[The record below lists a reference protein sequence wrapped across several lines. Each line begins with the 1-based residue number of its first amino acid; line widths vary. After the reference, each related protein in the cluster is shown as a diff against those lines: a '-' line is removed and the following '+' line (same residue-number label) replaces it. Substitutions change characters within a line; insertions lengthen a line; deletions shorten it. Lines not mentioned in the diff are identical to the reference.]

1 MKFITK
7 KQIIILLFILV
18 PVLLFLSLT
27 KLQIIKEKMS
37 YKYYEKA
44 NELASQGEID
54 SAIFYYEKAIKIDP
68 DNYIFYFSAAEESEK
83 VNRINEAQDYYK
95 KVLMKNPNKEARLLS
110 YVKVTSIYILKQ
122 EYSLAIKL
130 SQDII
135 KNKDNDYF
143 EKYIHLIVGFCYTL
157 SGEKDEALV
166 SLTKSSQFKDS
177 QEINFEKIGI
187 TDNKLNLLEFG
198 ANFLYELLYLKN
210 YDDLIE
216 KINKSE
222 IITTSQKN
230 IFLGQIYYE
239 LQDYDKAINY
249 LSKVEKEKDFN
260 YSDENLY
267 LLMIGSSFLEK
278 NEIEKSEKYFNQ
290 LIEHSNSKYQ
300 EIKSPGYSVY
310 LIGAYLGLSECELKK
325 NNPEN
330 ALNALFSGTKFF
342 QERTKINNYYDK
354 INFYRFFIMTNYKI
368 SEIYILNNN
377 SSEAIFFL
385 EKINEIKKEIPDEIW
400 NKINKNYWPKE
411 KDITLEE
418 KINSLKELLNNE

>member
-95 KVLMKNPNKEARLLS
+95 KVLMKNPNKKEKMQSLIRLS
-110 YVKVTSIYILKQ
+110 FIYISKKD
-122 EYSLAIKL
+122 YNSAIKIN
-130 SQDII
+130 SNII
-135 KNKDNDYF
+135 KGENDDNLK
-143 EKYIHLIVGFCYTL
+143 KYSFLLMGICNTLIGN
-157 SGEKDEALV
+157 KDEALN
-166 SLTKSSQFKDS
+166 LIRIADNFK
-177 QEINFEKIGI
+177 KL
-187 TDNKLNLLEFG
+187 DNKEEDKIFDRIRLLSDF
-198 ANFLYELLYLKN
+198 FYELIYLEDYVN
-210 YDDLIE
+210 LIE
-216 KINKSE
+216 KINNSSF
-222 IITTSQKN
+222 ITENEKN